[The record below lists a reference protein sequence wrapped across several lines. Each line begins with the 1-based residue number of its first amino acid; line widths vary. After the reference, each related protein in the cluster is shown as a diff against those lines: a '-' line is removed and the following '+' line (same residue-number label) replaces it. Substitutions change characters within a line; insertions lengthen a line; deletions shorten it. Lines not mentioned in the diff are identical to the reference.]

1 MDLPRLLD
9 ARDLRDRLVASDPAL
24 ERLRTGLRAVAGAAV
39 AAALLSR
46 AGAAAGVP
54 PTVWL
59 LGVSFAMSSSVFVPE
74 SDASRERRAL
84 GLVTAVAAASA
95 GLAAIAAATPAP
107 AGAAIALAVVFLAVW
122 SRRFAAAGIGAG
134 MAAFLVFFVAR
145 YFQLRPAQ
153 VPAAAAAIVAGGA
166 IASAVRFGLFPARP
180 GRAGPRTLAALRLTV
195 AIVLRRLEDSV
206 VAGPS
211 PREARRL
218 GRDIDRLHEA
228 ALGVDDLLV
237 RFPAPTLP
245 SGLAVETLRERVF
258 ELQLAAER
266 VVQAVGQ
273 VIDSAA
279 LPGAARRQARAALE
293 AARRIAIRARGR
305 RERIGPHL
313 ARAARLAR
321 EAGAPPRWR
330 DDLRR
335 LRTSL
340 ADLARAARW
349 LRGAV
354 PERRLPAP
362 AAPAPIA
369 QAQGPSP
376 HGLRHPTRQALQATI
391 AAALAM
397 AAGARLSS
405 TRWFW
410 AVIAAFV
417 MFTNATTV
425 ADTVARAW
433 LRVLGTVL
441 GAAGG
446 ILLGAAVAG
455 HPRLQLAAAFT
466 CIFLAYWLF
475 RVSYAWLLFWFTA
488 LIAVLY
494 RLLGRYTPEL
504 LVLRVEETLLGAGIG
519 VVVAALVLP
528 VRARTRVRAL
538 TAEVLRAVAAWLD
551 AAVVAR
557 AAGRG
562 GAPLDAARAMEDR
575 LRALRAAARP
585 LIGSRIASPRAA
597 HLVHA
602 TTAVVLYAR
611 HLAPGEALERLDPAA
626 REEVAEAGRR
636 LTTRARRVA
645 AILAGDPAPEGPD
658 PGGAAEPIAHAAASL
673 QGDAARPRGP
683 ATPPV
688 WLAWLARLDEALG
701 DLAAVTSD
709 DGADHAAVD
718 AQRRSV
724 HG

>member
-1 MDLPRLLD
+1 
-9 ARDLRDRLVASDPAL
+9 
-24 ERLRTGLRAVAGAAV
+24 
-39 AAALLSR
+39 
-46 AGAAAGVP
+46 
-54 PTVWL
+54 
-59 LGVSFAMSSSVFVPE
+59 
-74 SDASRERRAL
+74 
-84 GLVTAVAAASA
+84 
-95 GLAAIAAATPAP
+95 
-107 AGAAIALAVVFLAVW
+107 
-122 SRRFAAAGIGAG
+122 
-134 MAAFLVFFVAR
+134 MAAFLAFFVTR

-153 VPAAAAAIVAGGA
+153 VPAAAVAIVAGGA

-195 AIVLRRLEDSV
+195 ATVLRRLEDSV

-211 PREARRL
+211 PREARLL

-237 RFPAPTLP
+237 RLPAPTLP

-273 VIDSAA
+273 VVDSGA
-279 LPGAARRQARAALE
+279 LPAAARRQARAALE
-293 AARRIAIRARGR
+293 AARRIAIRASR

-354 PERRLPAP
+354 SERRLPAP
-362 AAPAPIA
+362 AAPAPLA
-369 QAQGPSP
+369 QAPGPSP
-376 HGLRHPTRQALQATI
+376 HGLRHPTRQALQVTI

-417 MFTNATTV
+417 VFTNATTV

-441 GAAGG
+441 GAGGG

-538 TAEVLRAVAAWLD
+538 TAEVLRAVAAWLN

-602 TTAVVLYAR
+602 ATAVVLYAR

-626 REEVAEAGRR
+626 RGQVAEAGRR
-636 LTTRARRVA
+636 LTTRARWVA

-658 PGGAAEPIAHAAASL
+658 PGPAAEPIAHAVASL
-673 QGDAARPRGP
+673 RGDAARRRGP

-688 WLAWLARLDEALG
+688 WLAWLARLDETLG
-701 DLAAVTSD
+701 DLAALASE
-709 DGADHAAVD
+709 DGADHAAIH
-718 AQRRSV
+718 AQRGTV
-724 HG
+724 HA